1 MKKFLE
7 SDKAKKYNID
17 RQLIDL
23 VLNAPSLNQEKVKKI
38 KKMIQEGT
46 YQIRI
51 NELIGLFLQKKLQ
64 FSF

>member
-7 SDKAKKYNID
+7 SDKAKKYNIN

-23 VLNAPSLNQEKVKKI
+23 VLNAPSLNQEKVIKI

-46 YQIRI
+46 YHIRV
-51 NELIGLFLQKKLQ
+51 NELIGRFLQQGIQ